1 PTVSGSVFAR
11 RESSGVGMS
20 PPPSRRA
27 TRRSSVAPMSAC
39 TSSSRSSGLV
49 PRRSSAM
56 IRSASAWS
64 WRSRAS
70 TEYPRASHGNGALT
84 SSSRSVIASARSI
97 RPSASPSSRPS
108 YAAASSW
115 DSRSSRS
122 SSVIDSR
129 TGAISAAGGGAG
141 ADAWSSARSR
151 RQAVTAASSSP
162 VATNPALAPGLMP
175 HAPGQSACPVRLSR
189 TRRPLPAAQRASSL
203 ARVRF
208 LAAATTD
215 PGLRRPE
222 NEDAYLLDVEQGLFC
237 VADGMGGHAAGEVA
251 SRLAVEVLARE
262 MARPDVDAALDARL
276 RAAVATANRAILEA
290 AERDPALA
298 GMGTTLT
305 ALALARDD
313 GGFTIAHV
321 GDSRAYLFRHGEL
334 DQLTADHTW
343 VQQQVDAGMLTPE

>member
-1 PTVSGSVFAR
+1 
-11 RESSGVGMS
+11 M
-20 PPPSRRA
+20 
-27 TRRSSVAPMSAC
+27 
-39 TSSSRSSGLV
+39 
-49 PRRSSAM
+49 
-56 IRSASAWS
+56 
-64 WRSRAS
+64 
-70 TEYPRASHGNGALT
+70 
-84 SSSRSVIASARSI
+84 
-97 RPSASPSSRPS
+97 
-108 YAAASSW
+108 
-115 DSRSSRS
+115 
-122 SSVIDSR
+122 
-129 TGAISAAGGGAG
+129 
-141 ADAWSSARSR
+141 
-151 RQAVTAASSSP
+151 
-162 VATNPALAPGLMP
+162 
-175 HAPGQSACPVRLSR
+175 
-189 TRRPLPAAQRASSL
+189 
-203 ARVRF
+203 RF

-343 VQQQVDAGMLTPE
+343 VQQQVDAGMLTPEEARGHPLSSVLTRAVGIAADPEVDIIRGDLEPGDLILLCSDGLTGMVDDDELAYILASDLPLDGAARELADAANRNGGADNITAILIRATE